1 MIPYLGSKISL
12 ISKSDI
18 RYVGILIQIDQDEST
33 VSLQNVQSWGTEG
46 RRTNPAEELPPSEEI
61 FPYVVF
67 RGADVKDLHVMTAPE
82 VPPAPRVP
90 NDPAVIRSG
99 GPHAGPGAAGG
110 SEPGPHG
117 GPPGFQGGH
126 PNGPGPYHGMPAPN
140 PYGMPP
146 PQMGFGYPPPP
157 PPPQDPQQYWGPTSG
172 FPSQME
178 SHGSQ
183 GPAGRPGPQRNEN
196 APATTRRKPSGQSQ
210 PSSAVVDEAEVVQ
223 NFDTLNLNEVS
234 EQPGVQTQNNTAGPP
249 LPRKPRK
256 GLAGVAGSS
265 TVRPASPEKGAS
277 PTRQDASSTT
287 VESKPQ
293 SSGSEPRE
301 AGSAEPTAADG
312 TPQSDSS
319 RLPGSGA
326 HLLLHNGRQ
335 QRGRGARGRGGGG
348 GGSAGG
354 GAGRTTRITVPDSDF
369 DFEIANSKFNKTEL
383 ANEAP
388 KVLHDAQHHAAR
400 RVDDNHDGD
409 GNDANG
415 HDEHEQE
422 QVYQKSSFFDNISCE
437 SKDRA
442 ESGDGRGT
450 RRVRQFEERRLNLET
465 FGQMG
470 VDNGRGGYRRGGYR
484 RGGPSG
490 GRGRGGGG
498 GGYYHNNN
506 TNGHYNNQGYN
517 NNNHG
522 GGGGG
527 GGGGYPQ
534 RGGYHRGYGQQQNGH
549 GGYQQ
554 QQQQQNHQQHHEQ
567 NLPNPTAL

>member
-46 RRTNPAEELPPSEEI
+46 RRGNPAEELPPNDET

-99 GPHAGPGAAGG
+99 GQSAGPGAPGG
-110 SEPGPHG
+110 SEPA

-126 PNGPGPYHGMPAPN
+126 ANGPGPYHGMPGPN

-146 PQMGFGYPPPP
+146 RQMGFGYPPPP
-157 PPPQDPQQYWGPTSG
+157 PQDTQQYWGPAG
-172 FPSQME
+172 YPSQME

-183 GPAGRPGPQRNEN
+183 GSAGRPAPQRNESGPA
-196 APATTRRKPSGQSQ
+196 APRHKASSGPSQ
-210 PSSAVVDEAEVVQ
+210 PSSTAADEAEVVQ
-223 NFDTLNLNEVS
+223 NFDTLNLNEAADPVGQS
-234 EQPGVQTQNNTAGPP
+234 QNNAA
-249 LPRKPRK
+249 PRKARK
-256 GLAGVAGSS
+256 GQAGAAGA
-265 TVRPASPEKGAS
+265 TARPVSPEKAAS
-277 PTRQDASSTT
+277 PVRQNA
-287 VESKPQ
+287 
-293 SSGSEPRE
+293 
-301 AGSAEPTAADG
+301 SAEPKPQPAKPAADG
-312 TPQSDSS
+312 ETTDAFVPGTDAAGGQNDNAA
-319 RLPGSGA
+319 RLPGTGA
-326 HLLLHNGRQ
+326 HLLHNGRQ
-335 QRGRGARGRGGGG
+335 QRGRGRGGGPR
-348 GGSAGG
+348 
-354 GAGRTTRITVPDSDF
+354 GAGTQMRTNRITVPDSDF

-388 KVLHDAQHHAAR
+388 KIGHDAR
-400 RVDDNHDGD
+400 RVDDHDEDD
-409 GNDANG
+409 GNA
-415 HDEHEQE
+415 HAHADEHEQE
-422 QVYQKSSFFDNISCE
+422 VYQKSSFFDNISCE

-470 VDNGRGGYRRGGYR
+470 VDNGRGGYRRGGFR
-484 RGGPSG
+484 RGGP
-490 GRGRGGGG
+490 GRGRGG
-498 GGYYHNNN
+498 YYNHNNN
-506 TNGHYNNQGYN
+506 NGHYNQGYN
-517 NNNHG
+517 HH
-522 GGGGG
+522 

-534 RGGYHRGYGQQQNGH
+534 RGGYRGYGQHNGH
-549 GGYQQ
+549 GEYQ

-567 NLPNPTAL
+567 NLPAPLQ